1 MKNTL
6 FDDYENE
13 WQKEWK
19 DMPEFISENK
29 KPYQQIIVSFRDF
42 NDVKEFAK
50 RLGLNVT
57 PKTDALWFPLKE
69 KESGLYYKN
78 VIWGKDE
85 KLISNF
91 YSY

>member
-1 MKNTL
+1 MNNTL

-50 RLGLNVT
+50 ILGLNVS

-69 KESGLYYKN
+69 KESGFYYKN
-78 VIWGKDE
+78 DNWGKDE
-85 KLISNF
+85 K
-91 YSY
+91 